1 MTMTHHKVF
10 KRTIAHAW
18 YTDNDPF
25 KLFNNTLTTVT
36 PKELNKNHI
45 LFLWGGEDIATEIYG
60 ETPCDY
66 VRSKH
71 KSLRDII
78 EIDLFHKA
86 VDLQIPIIGICR
98 GAQLIT
104 CLTGGSLIQHIEE
117 HDGGNHAIMTHNNE
131 TLVTNSCH
139 HQMMVPNPQTS
150 KILANSIEYKN
161 TFGLRENNKKVIVDL
176 VPEIVHFPDVNALGI
191 QGHPEWPSMPKIT
204 LKYCTNLIKDLI
216 LNE

>member
-1 MTMTHHKVF
+1 MTMTQAQAF

-25 KLFNNTLTTVT
+25 KLFNNTFTTIT
-36 PKELNKNHI
+36 PKELSKNHI

-117 HDGGNHAIMTHNNE
+117 HDGGNHAIVTKEDQM
-131 TLVTNSCH
+131 LVTNSCH
-139 HQMMVPNPQTS
+139 HQMMVPNPKTS
-150 KILANSIEYKN
+150 TILAHSIEYKN
-161 TFGLRENNKKVIVDL
+161 SFGLRENNKRVIIND
-176 VPEIVHFPDVNALGI
+176 VPEIVHFSDVNALGI
-191 QGHPEWPSMPKIT
+191 QGHPEWPTMPRKTI
-204 LKYCTNLIKDLI
+204 KYCINLIKNLI

>member
-1 MTMTHHKVF
+1 MTQAQAF

-25 KLFNNTLTTVT
+25 KLFNNTFTTIT

-66 VRSKH
+66 VRNKH
-71 KSLRDII
+71 KSIRDTI

-117 HDGGNHAIMTHNNE
+117 HDGGNHAIVTKEDQM
-131 TLVTNSCH
+131 LITNSCH
-139 HQMMVPNPQTS
+139 HQMMIPNPKTS
-150 KILANSIEYKN
+150 TILAHSIEYKN
-161 TFGLRENNKKVIVDL
+161 SFGLRENNKKVIIDN
-176 VPEIVHFPDVNALGI
+176 VPEIVHFSDVNALGI
-191 QGHPEWPSMPKIT
+191 QGHPEWTTMPRKTI
-204 LKYCTNLIKDLI
+204 KYCINLIKTLI

>member
-1 MTMTHHKVF
+1 MTMTQAQAF

-25 KLFNNTLTTVT
+25 KLFNNTFTTIT
-36 PKELNKNHI
+36 PKELSKNHI

-66 VRSKH
+66 VKYEH
-71 KSLRDII
+71 KSIRDTL
-78 EIDLFHKA
+78 EINLFHKA

-117 HDGGNHAIMTHNNE
+117 HDGGNHAIVTKEDQM
-131 TLVTNSCH
+131 LVTNSCH
-139 HQMMVPNPQTS
+139 HQMMIPNPKTS
-150 KILANSIEYKN
+150 TILAHSIEYKN
-161 TFGLRENNKKVIVDL
+161 SFGLRENNKRVIIND
-176 VPEIVHFPDVNALGI
+176 VPEIVHFSDVNALGI
-191 QGHPEWPSMPKIT
+191 QGHPEWPTMPRKTI
-204 LKYCTNLIKDLI
+204 KYCINLIKNLI

>member
-1 MTMTHHKVF
+1 MTMTQAQAF

-25 KLFNNTLTTVT
+25 KLFNNTFTTIT
-36 PKELNKNHI
+36 PKELSKNHI

-117 HDGGNHAIMTHNNE
+117 HDGGNHAIVTKEDQM
-131 TLVTNSCH
+131 LITNSCH
-139 HQMMVPNPQTS
+139 HQMMIPNPKTS
-150 KILANSIEYKN
+150 TILAHSIEYKN
-161 TFGLRENNKKVIVDL
+161 SFGLRENNKKVIIDN
-176 VPEIVHFPDVNALGI
+176 VPEIVHFSDVNALGI
-191 QGHPEWPSMPKIT
+191 QGHPEWPTMPRKTI
-204 LKYCTNLIKDLI
+204 KYCINLIKTLI